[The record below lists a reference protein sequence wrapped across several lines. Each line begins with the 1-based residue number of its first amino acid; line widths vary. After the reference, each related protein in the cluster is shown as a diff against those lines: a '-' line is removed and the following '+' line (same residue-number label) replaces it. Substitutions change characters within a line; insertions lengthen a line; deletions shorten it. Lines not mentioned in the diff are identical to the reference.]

1 MQTLSR
7 GEEGDS
13 RGGGDA
19 DPESGG
25 RRETQGE
32 EVTQTLSRG
41 RQASQWGLGQA
52 PPPSRGAQGP
62 GSPQQVAGFLL
73 EM

>member
-1 MQTLSR
+1 MFVGGMGCLQTQER
-7 GEEGDS
+7 
-13 RGGGDA
+13 GDA

-52 PPPSRGAQGP
+52 TPPSRGAQGP
-62 GSPQQVAGFLL
+62 GSPQQGAGFLL